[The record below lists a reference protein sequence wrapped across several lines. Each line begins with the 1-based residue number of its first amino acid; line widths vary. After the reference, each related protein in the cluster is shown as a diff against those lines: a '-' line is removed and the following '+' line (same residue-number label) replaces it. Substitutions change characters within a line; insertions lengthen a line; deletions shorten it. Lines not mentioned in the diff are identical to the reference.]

1 MIMNTIELLLFLVNV
16 FLLITL
22 STTASSSV
30 VSTTTSL
37 SVVKEGSSSSSLFD
51 STVFS
56 SMLAGGLA
64 GGISTS
70 VLFPID
76 TIKTMR
82 QSDNQLNS
90 FRKAIEKVT
99 RKGIKMTFLD
109 RSKFMIRDLYSG

>member
-1 MIMNTIELLLFLVNV
+1 MNTIELLLFLVNV

-37 SVVKEGSSSSSLFD
+37 SVVKEGSSSSSSSLFD